1 MVDVRS
7 LPVTLP
13 PSPCSADQVS
23 DQLSVLLCASSCGA
37 CLEEKVFSLQVDLC
51 QGMTLGLVF

>member
-1 MVDVRS
+1 M
-7 LPVTLP
+7 LP